1 VSSEEKENSGSRH
14 SDDRKNPAFSFGTS
28 GSFVPQDDGASHASC
43 SANWAYPVF
52 TSVSGNKSDR
62 YITRTYESKSTKLQ
76 NCTYENVVT
85 LSLTHTYKK
94 TDTEKIRSYMDIL
107 GIKDKTER
115 EKLEFIEGNGKN
127 KSFTRLYV
135 PRSATLAFTGVDI
148 TTTENEN
155 ARVYSFMLDTPV
167 GGTTSKTLRY
177 TVDIPQC
184 ESADTSVEWSRQPG
198 LREVTIKK

>member
-1 VSSEEKENSGSRH
+1 MNDIGISSESGIEASLIRGED
-14 SDDRKNPAFSFGTS
+14 SPVPVANQRGSVSGTS
-28 GSFVPQDDGASHASC
+28 RPSC
-43 SANWAYPVF
+43 GANWAYPVF

-62 YITRTYESKSTKLQ
+62 YITRTYESRTTQLQ

-85 LSLTHTYKK
+85 LSLTHNYKK
-94 TDTEKIRSYMDIL
+94 ADTEKIRSYMDIL
-107 GIKDKTER
+107 GIKDKAER

-127 KSFTRLYV
+127 RAFTRLYV
-135 PRSATLAFTGVDI
+135 PLSSTLAFTGADI

-184 ESADTSVEWSRQPG
+184 ESADMSVEWTRQPG